1 MFLSHGSDSYTRYLL
16 AHGFMGGIIIASIV
30 HPVNFIYGCIAGTIF
45 GGLKDVLN
53 HPNYPKNFE
62 LHITATNE

>member
-1 MFLSHGSDSYTRYLL
+1 
-16 AHGFMGGIIIASIV
+16 MGGIIIASIV